1 MKRITSLGIGVV
13 LVAALAIPA
22 APASAH
28 HGKRGHKTGH
38 HVKFHKRGHHRVRI
52 SDDADKR
59 IGTIASFADGVLTI
73 KLDGGKTVEGLVTDQ
88 TWIKIKTLRPPTPEP
103 TVTKSTAR
111 ASHHGDDDE
120 GDDDGDRND
129 GDRFGSYPGSGDYPG
144 GDDHRGDCGHKRGQP
159 GTTADL
165 VAGAVVRAADVV
177 ITKDGLVFTRIVIV
191 KS

>member
-13 LVAALAIPA
+13 LIAALAIPA

-28 HGKRGHKTGH
+28 HGKRGKKAGH

-52 SDDADKR
+52 SDNADKR

-73 KLDGGKTVEGLVTDQ
+73 TLDGGKTVEGLVTDQ
-88 TWIKIKTLRPPTPEP
+88 TWIKVKTLTPPAP
-103 TVTKSTAR
+103 TSTTTAR
-111 ASHHGDDDE
+111 ASHHGDDDQ
-120 GDDDGDRND
+120 GDDDNKDNTGDRS
-129 GDRFGSYPGSGDYPG
+129 GSYPGSGDYPG
-144 GDDHRGDCGHKRGQP
+144 GGDHHGDCGKGRGQP

-165 VAGAVVRAADVV
+165 VAGAVVRSADVV
-177 ITKDGLVFTRIVIV
+177 ITKDGLVFTKIVIV